1 MKNLLAVVVA
11 CAAISTT
18 ATSWGQVLVAKSK
31 SFSIAVGTQRTQKTT
46 ALRISIEDAKAKAG
60 VCPYYV
66 RSFEYLPAAKLLSIE
81 VYQESCANDAYG
93 FSQGEAVWIAPLG
106 IQTKGSKISVLVNQT
121 PAGSL
126 IYDDQDRLFSVNG
139 D

>member
-1 MKNLLAVVVA
+1 MKKLLIVVA
-11 CAAISTT
+11 CVCITS
-18 ATSWGQVLVAKSK
+18 ATSWGQALVTKSK
-31 SFSIAVGTQRTQKTT
+31 PFSIAVGTQKIQKST

-66 RSFEYLPAAKLLSIE
+66 RSFEYLPGANLVSIE
-81 VYQESCANDAYG
+81 VYQEHCLNDAYG
-93 FSQGEAVWIAPLG
+93 FPQGEAIWIAPLG
-106 IQTKGSKISVLVNQT
+106 LQTKGSKVSVLINQT

-126 IYDDQDRLFSVNG
+126 IYDEQTQLFSVNG